1 MKLEEGKTYTFNALK
16 TVELPGGEVNL
27 MLKGPDGNKYLLP
40 LTYYQGYNL
49 VSQGPLQ
56 CKIDKINCSGKV
68 FLEPVNPFYNEG
80 ESYLFDVRHKSE
92 YTDSDGIRCWSVTV
106 SDRHGNLINV
116 PSELVTGLKEDAKK
130 ISLVVERIS
139 KGKLYF
145 TRRREADDLDRLD
158 EGNIYDFRIIKTVSG
173 PDDEPCYAAADIYGD
188 VHLLQV
194 RYYSHYG
201 FKVGASFRGKV
212 VRYSS
217 GSRKTVEPENPWFK
231 PGDKMRVTVAS
242 CSPLETGEGFICDGF
257 DENGFSHTL
266 TLSQAPAGNS
276 LICRVVKIRKGKPVI
291 EKAEE

>member
-1 MKLEEGKTYTFNALK
+1 MKLEEGKTYTFNAVK
-16 TVELPGGEVNL
+16 SVELPGGEVNL
-27 MLKGPDGNKYLLP
+27 LLKGPDGKKYLLP
-40 LTYYQGYNL
+40 LTYYRGYNL
-49 VSQGPLQ
+49 VSPGPVL

-68 FLEPVNPFYNEG
+68 FLEPANPFYNEG
-80 ESYLFDVRHKSE
+80 ESYGFDVRHKSE
-92 YTDSDGIRCWSVTV
+92 YTDSNGIRCRSVTV
-106 SDRHGNLINV
+106 SDRLGNLINV
-116 PSELVTGLKEDAKK
+116 PAELVSGLTDEGEK

-145 TRRREADDLDRLD
+145 TRRKEEDDLEKLD
-158 EGNIYDFRIIKTVSG
+158 EGTSYDYKIIKTVTG

-201 FKVGASFRGKV
+201 FKAGISFRGKV

-231 PGDKMRVTVAS
+231 PGDRMRVTVAS
-242 CSPLETGEGFICDGF
+242 CTLLETGEGFLCDGF
-257 DENGFSHTL
+257 DDNGYSHTL
-266 TLSQAPAGNS
+266 ILPEVPAGNS
-276 LICRVVKIRKGKPVI
+276 LICRVVKIRKGKPVL